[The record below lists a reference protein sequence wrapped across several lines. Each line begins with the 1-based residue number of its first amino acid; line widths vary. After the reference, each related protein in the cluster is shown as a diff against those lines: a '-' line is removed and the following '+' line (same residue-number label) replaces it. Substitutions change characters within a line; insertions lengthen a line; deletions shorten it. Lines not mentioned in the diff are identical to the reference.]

1 METERQVTAD
11 EHSHPSTAHK
21 AGCPVCNPG
30 KTVPE
35 LNEAYRQEVRYQQ
48 IMREWGV
55 GRLAP

>member
-1 METERQVTAD
+1 MSERPGSED
-11 EHSHPSTAHK
+11 EHKHPSPARK

-35 LNEAYRQEVRYQQ
+35 LNEAYRQEVRYRQ